1 MNIFSIN
8 EKGPTNKT
16 LDIIVTLP
24 DNIINYTYKIY
35 ENDNLINSYDII
47 GNTNNIKL
55 EETGKYQI
63 IVEAIDINNNITN
76 YKSGYYIIDKI
87 PPIITLCEKCY
98 EETGDY
104 LNGVSVYDNYDLDI
118 TKKITTNFNELDLK
132 KDGNNKLIYTVSD
145 TAGNTTSKTLE
156 INVVENNLS
165 GVLVVEILII
175 VLLFIIISFIL
186 KYIKIQNLEKRY
198 GKYSIKKLNNDD
210 ISLFEKI
217 TNIYISFCQNIS
229 KYLNKSV
236 FLTNYSKKYNKYVLN
251 NCTIFK
257 NSMDIMSSKLNVALL
272 FLILALISLVINLS
286 SISFFKL
293 LIPFIIGF
301 TIPDL
306 LYFIKY
312 KKYVS
317 DIENDLLQAI
327 IIMNNA
333 FKSGRSI
340 TQAIDLVASELSGP
354 ISDEFKKIGIE
365 LSSGLDLSVSFKR
378 FANRINVEEVT
389 YLTASLSILNKT
401 GGNIIK
407 VFSSIEH
414 SLFMKKKL
422 NLELRSLTSSSKIII
437 KVLFA
442 VPLLFVLFVSLIT
455 PTYFMPFINTKIGL
469 IILLFM
475 VIYYII
481 YIVVVSKVMK
491 VRM

>member
-1 MNIFSIN
+1 
-8 EKGPTNKT
+8 
-16 LDIIVTLP
+16 V
-24 DNIINYTYKIY
+24 
-35 ENDNLINSYDII
+35 
-47 GNTNNIKL
+47 
-55 EETGKYQI
+55 
-63 IVEAIDINNNITN
+63 
-76 YKSGYYIIDKI
+76 
-87 PPIITLCEKCY
+87 
-98 EETGDY
+98 
-104 LNGVSVYDNYDLDI
+104 
-118 TKKITTNFNELDLK
+118 
-132 KDGNNKLIYTVSD
+132 
-145 TAGNTTSKTLE
+145 
-156 INVVENNLS
+156 
-165 GVLVVEILII
+165 
-175 VLLFIIISFIL
+175 
-186 KYIKIQNLEKRY
+186 
-198 GKYSIKKLNNDD
+198 
-210 ISLFEKI
+210 
-217 TNIYISFCQNIS
+217 
-229 KYLNKSV
+229 
-236 FLTNYSKKYNKYVLN
+236 N

-257 NSMDIMSSKLNVALL
+257 NSMDIISSKLNVALL
-272 FLILALISLVINLS
+272 FLTLALIAHIINLS

-312 KKYVS
+312 KKYVN

-437 KVLFA
+437 KVLFL

-455 PTYFMPFINTKIGL
+455 PTYFMPFINTEIGL

-475 VIYYII
+475 IIYYII
-481 YIVVVSKVMK
+481 YIVVVSKIMK

>member
-132 KDGNNKLIYTVSD
+132 KESNNKLIYTVSD

-156 INVVENNLS
+156 INVVENNVS
-165 GVLVVEILII
+165 GVLVVEILVIA
-175 VLLFIIISFIL
+175 LLFIIISFIL
-186 KYIKIQNLEKRY
+186 KYIKIQNMEKRY

-236 FLTNYSKKYNKYVLN
+236 FLTNYSKKYN
-251 NCTIFK
+251 
-257 NSMDIMSSKLNVALL
+257 
-272 FLILALISLVINLS
+272 
-286 SISFFKL
+286 
-293 LIPFIIGF
+293 
-301 TIPDL
+301 
-306 LYFIKY
+306 
-312 KKYVS
+312 
-317 DIENDLLQAI
+317 
-327 IIMNNA
+327 
-333 FKSGRSI
+333 
-340 TQAIDLVASELSGP
+340 
-354 ISDEFKKIGIE
+354 
-365 LSSGLDLSVSFKR
+365 
-378 FANRINVEEVT
+378 
-389 YLTASLSILNKT
+389 
-401 GGNIIK
+401 
-407 VFSSIEH
+407 
-414 SLFMKKKL
+414 
-422 NLELRSLTSSSKIII
+422 
-437 KVLFA
+437 
-442 VPLLFVLFVSLIT
+442 
-455 PTYFMPFINTKIGL
+455 
-469 IILLFM
+469 
-475 VIYYII
+475 
-481 YIVVVSKVMK
+481 
-491 VRM
+491 